1 MGVGWR
7 GLMAVHHWEPGS
19 VRISGNKTSLERGI
33 GLSVGVEKGWGL
45 VLCKVIGNRLK
56 KQMED
61 LKD

>member
-1 MGVGWR
+1 
-7 GLMAVHHWEPGS
+7 MAVHHWEPGS
-19 VRISGNKTSLERGI
+19 VRISGNKTSLDRGI
-33 GLSVGVEKGWGL
+33 GLLVGVEKGWGL